1 MEQQLVALL
10 KGQVE
15 QSIQQYKV
23 MLNANGMGKGQYLD
37 LDREGLIVAALAEE
51 TRKKLVYSDIIA
63 FMDNEKYYLTK
74 DGFFL
79 YCGFL
84 DSEGAATIYNDIT
97 TTPEFISYNLM
108 IANEDVDNL
117 VLHLQDPEFVV
128 KYHEQAAMGF
138 KKGNENGHY

>member
-1 MEQQLVALL
+1 MEQQLLDLL

-37 LDREGLIVAALAEE
+37 TEGLTIVALPKE
-51 TRKKLVYSDIIA
+51 TSEKLVYPDVIA
-63 FMDNEKYYLTK
+63 YTDYEKYYLAK

-79 YCGFL
+79 YGGFL
-84 DSEGAATIYNDIT
+84 DSEGVLTIGNDIE

-108 IANEDVDNL
+108 VANEDVDKL
-117 VLHLQDPEFVV
+117 FLHLQDPEFVV
-128 KYHEQAAMGF
+128 KYHEQAALGF